1 MVRGVPEVHAPT
13 PFGFPQNP
21 TKPDGG
27 GSGWSGPDRPEPLD
41 PRRAGPSVRD
51 DGSLVS
57 AEDPVT
63 HVELIAKNRRTSVM
77 MLAIEFLLIGILGAV
92 IGILVS
98 HNVPAGILIGAAVGI
113 VVDLIGW
120 SLAVRATIALTHAV
134 EVTPEQAK
142 VLHNVIDG
150 LCIRTGLPKPRVYI
164 VEDPAPN
171 AFAFGR
177 SPTNSGVAVTTGLL
191 NLMSRRELEGV
202 LAHEMSHVRNRDV
215 QVTTLAVTT
224 VGILVAVA
232 EIAARASWFADW
244 GDDDNNNGAIVLIAV
259 AALAGV
265 LAFGARMLSMAI
277 SRHREELAD
286 VSAAELVSPDGIRKA
301 LEKLE
306 ADHTVVH
313 HVSRATSHLW
323 LVTPLRNQGD
333 DKHAK
338 LNKMFDSH
346 PPLAERIAILRKLEG
361 LDPNERGPVDDTITG
376 VPVDLNSISQSAD
389 RRTTPAP
396 ANVAGASAIA
406 TAATTAP
413 TSTAPSA
420 SAPASTGDTAPVM
433 TPVAGKSAPG
443 WYRTD
448 AATLHYWDGNAF
460 TEWSATWQGGR
471 WVQSKAG

>member
-1 MVRGVPEVHAPT
+1 MVLSRS
-13 PFGFPQNP
+13 
-21 TKPDGG
+21 
-27 GSGWSGPDRPEPLD
+27 GSWIGRHPYP
-41 PRRAGPSVRD
+41 RD
-51 DGSLVS
+51 DGYLVS
-57 AEDPVT
+57 ATDPVT
-63 HVELIAKNRRTSVM
+63 HVELIAKNRRTSLL
-77 MLAIEFLLIGILGAV
+77 MLATEFLLIGILGAA

-98 HNVPAGILIGAAVGI
+98 RNVPAGILIGAVVGI
-113 VVDLIGW
+113 LVDVIGW
-120 SLAVRATIALTHAV
+120 AFAVRATIALTHAV

-142 VLHNVIDG
+142 VLHDVIEG

-177 SPTNSGVAVTTGLL
+177 SPKNSGVAVTTGLL

-202 LAHEMSHVRNRDV
+202 LAHEMSHIRNRDV

-232 EIAARASWFADW
+232 EIAARMSWFADW
-244 GDDDNNNGAIVLIAV
+244 GDDDNNNGAIMLIAV
-259 AALAGV
+259 AALAGA
-265 LAFGARMLSMAI
+265 LAFGARILSLAI

-313 HVSRATSHLW
+313 HVSRTAHLW
-323 LVTPLRNQGD
+323 LVTPLHHEGD
-333 DKHAK
+333 DRHAK

-346 PPLAERIAILRKLEG
+346 PPLDERIAILRKLEG
-361 LDPNERGPVDDTITG
+361 LDPNERGPVDETITG
-376 VPVDLNSISQSAD
+376 VPVDLQAIAQSAG

-396 ANVAGASAIA
+396 NTAGATAIA
-406 TAATTAP
+406 TAATTALTTTTP
-413 TSTAPSA
+413 V
-420 SAPASTGDTAPVM
+420 STGDMAPVT
-433 TPVAGKSAPG
+433 TPTAGKSAPG

-448 AATLHYWDGNAF
+448 ATTLHYWNGTAF
-460 TEWSATWQGGR
+460 TEWTATWQGGR
-471 WVQSKAG
+471 WVQSLGLNQRSGRHIVVTAGRPSGTSISPIGSKPSRM

>member
-1 MVRGVPEVHAPT
+1 
-13 PFGFPQNP
+13 
-21 TKPDGG
+21 
-27 GSGWSGPDRPEPLD
+27 
-41 PRRAGPSVRD
+41 
-51 DGSLVS
+51 VS
-57 AEDPVT
+57 TTAPVT
-63 HVELIAKNRRTSVM
+63 HVELIAKNRRTSLL
-77 MLAIEFLLIGILGAV
+77 MLAIEFLLVGILGAA
-92 IGILVS
+92 IGILLTRS
-98 HNVPAGILIGAAVGI
+98 VPTGILVGVAVAI
-113 VVDLIGW
+113 VVDVVGW
-120 SLAVRATIALTHAV
+120 MLAVRATIALTHAV

-142 VLHNVIDG
+142 VLHDVIEG

-164 VEDPAPN
+164 VDDPAPN

-177 SPTNSGVAVTTGLL
+177 SPQSSGVAVTTGLL

-232 EIAARASWFADW
+232 EIAARMSWFADW

-265 LAFGARMLSMAI
+265 LAFGARLLSLAI

-313 HVSRATSHLW
+313 HVSRATAHLW

-333 DKHAK
+333 DRHAK

-346 PPLAERIAILRKLEG
+346 PPLDERIAILRKLEG
-361 LDPNERGPVDDTITG
+361 LDPNERGPVDATATG
-376 VPVDLNSISQSAD
+376 VPVDLDELAHAAERRAGAAPVLTGGLAANTPTALASDASAD
-389 RRTTPAP
+389 GAPVTIPRPGQSPPGWFRRD
-396 ANVAGASAIA
+396 
-406 TAATTAP
+406 ATTLRYWN
-413 TSTAPSA
+413 
-420 SAPASTGDTAPVM
+420 GNVF
-433 TPVAGKSAPG
+433 
-443 WYRTD
+443 TD
-448 AATLHYWDGNAF
+448 WR
-460 TEWSATWQGGR
+460 ATWNGTR
-471 WVQSKAG
+471 WVQSREPS